1 MTPPRDPQPRHVR
14 DRVCY
19 QARLD
24 AETHAKLEELAAAF
38 HRKRSAILRHAMPW
52 GLTQTQGWTVDRA
65 VPGTV
70 RTVGMLLEPELLQQV
85 QEAAAAHGATVAGW
99 LRQAM
104 REVSRADFPPS
115 WHAEAD
121 QGGKPRSHDSHYY
134 GTRFMLR
141 LDETTAQKLQHLV
154 ERFAR
159 PRAEIIRQLVGQ
171 AKPEDFP
178 EHWQLGA
185 EENRVRRAGTPRPL

>member
-14 DRVCY
+14 DRVRY

-52 GLTQTQGWTVDRA
+52 GLTQTRGWTVDRA

-85 QEAAAAHGATVAGW
+85 QEAAAVHGATIAAW

-104 REVSRADFPPS
+104 RRVTIEDFPKSWRAEEIVIRSHDSGYDQRRFMLRLDDETSKKLDTLTRGFDRPAAEVIRQLIAQAKAEDFPPS
-115 WHAEAD
+115 WHFAVAE
-121 QGGKPRSHDSHYY
+121 R
-134 GTRFMLR
+134 RN
-141 LDETTAQKLQHLV
+141 
-154 ERFAR
+154 ERPQR
-159 PRAEIIRQLVGQ
+159 GS
-171 AKPEDFP
+171 
-178 EHWQLGA
+178 G
-185 EENRVRRAGTPRPL
+185 